1 MERMLYAI
9 CSCQNLL
16 IVSFIV
22 SWFFLYREYVSIL
35 FFTYRVPVIS
45 EEENI
50 MRSSL
55 IVSHLDVGAG
65 IKKSVLLSGCRVAC
79 IITRTT
85 VSYVIVERNT
95 DYLITDGYV
104 KITYVSC
111 DVS

>member
-45 EEENI
+45 EEENH
-50 MRSSL
+50 
-55 IVSHLDVGAG
+55 V
-65 IKKSVLLSGCRVAC
+65 KKYHYENIYNAFFFDSIAFG
-79 IITRTT
+79 
-85 VSYVIVERNT
+85 
-95 DYLITDGYV
+95 
-104 KITYVSC
+104 
-111 DVS
+111 

>member
-1 MERMLYAI
+1 M
-9 CSCQNLL
+9 
-16 IVSFIV
+16 
-22 SWFFLYREYVSIL
+22 
-35 FFTYRVPVIS
+35 
-45 EEENI
+45 
-50 MRSSL
+50 
-55 IVSHLDVGAG
+55 IVSHLDEGAE
-65 IKKSVLLSGCRVAC
+65 IKKSILLSGCRLAC